1 MSIQKYHVVIEVTE
15 TRYYEKSFEINS
27 NDYFEPDEEVPAD
40 MLSEIQDLLEEV
52 FIEDFEYAQDSWEQ
66 IESAV
71 GPSDGVCVESIE
83 VI

>member
-1 MSIQKYHVVIEVTE
+1 MSIQKYHVVIEATE
-15 TRYYEKSFEINS
+15 KYYYEKSFEIDS
-27 NDYFEPDEEVPAD
+27 DDYFELDEEVPAD
-40 MLSEIQDLLEEV
+40 MLCEIQDLLEVV
-52 FIEDFEYAQDSWEQ
+52 FIEDFEYAQDGWHF

>member
-27 NDYFEPDEEVPAD
+27 DDYFEPDEEVPAD

-52 FIEDFEYAQDSWEQ
+52 FIEDFEYAGDSWEF

-71 GPSDGVCVESIE
+71 GSSDGVCVETVE